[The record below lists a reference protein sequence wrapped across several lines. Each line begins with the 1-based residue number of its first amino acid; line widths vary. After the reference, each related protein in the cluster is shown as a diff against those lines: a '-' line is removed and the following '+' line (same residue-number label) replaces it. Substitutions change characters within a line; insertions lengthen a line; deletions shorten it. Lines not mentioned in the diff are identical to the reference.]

1 MSDKLKQ
8 KSTEENKFSKVQPTL
23 AEIEEKDVKHPGA
36 ASTVKIIKKP
46 AAKKKFKKTLDYI
59 IRSASVAVVV
69 VAVLFVTFF
78 SKSAEA
84 RRVDAQSDVG
94 AVNENSTSN
103 NEGLITDISP
113 EVNEAISNAVSGL
126 VSEKSLPLISTK
138 KASTDLNDEQINSIC
153 TVLSSTLNRPSGV
166 TGICLTLGTTPA
178 GGVKSQLILSATSKI
193 YMRYKAGNGAN
204 YTKWSEISAAS
215 NTQTEI
221 KASTEI
227 DAFGIFDTVGFIGDS
242 LGSGYADANG
252 KITKDNP
259 GLQKNDYD
267 VSWLQFICRKTGR
280 TGYNFSVAGA
290 TTRSWLKT
298 SQANN
303 TGINM
308 LTDGHHR
315 CQAYIIGLGVNDA
328 RNETVPLADFSANYA
343 RIINTIRSVSEKA
356 PIFCIK
362 IPKSDKG
369 AYSTVSSYNNA
380 ITAIVNNNA
389 ENGVYLIEP
398 EIDKINTMF
407 NQYKDIYHYS
417 ALGYTKIAEYM
428 LELLNACV
436 EENKDDF
443 VQLNLLDSDP
453 EEYYTKAE
461 VDALIESIKNK

>member
-1 MSDKLKQ
+1 MSDKLEQ
-8 KSTEENKFSKVQPTL
+8 KSTEKNKFPQVQPAL
-23 AEIEEKDVKHPGA
+23 AEIEAKGIKHTDK

-46 AAKKKFKKTLDYI
+46 AAKKFKKTLDYI

-84 RRVDAQSDVG
+84 KRVDAMISDTG
-94 AVNENSTSN
+94 AVTENSTSN
-103 NEGLITDISP
+103 NEGSETDINT
-113 EVNEAISNAVSGL
+113 EVNEAISNAVAGL
-126 VSEKSLPLISTK
+126 VSKNSLPLISTK

-178 GGVKSQLILSATSKI
+178 GGVKSQLILSATLKI

-356 PIFCIK
+356 PIFCIT

-380 ITAIVNNNA
+380 ITDIVKNNA

-407 NQYKDIYHYS
+407 NQYKDIYHFS

-461 VDALIESIKNK
+461 VDALIESLKNK